1 MISDFFALESR
12 GTNLRTEV
20 RAGVATFLM
29 MAYIVVVNPSILE
42 NAGMPFAGVLFAT
55 VLVTALSSISMGL
68 FANLPYAV
76 APGMGINAFFT
87 FSLVVGQEIPWPTAL
102 GAIFLSG
109 LVFILL
115 SISGLR
121 TALVIAIPQSLRWG
135 LAAGIGLF
143 LALIGLTSVNF
154 VVADPATV
162 VGFGGLNAVTLLF
175 SLSLVFTATLV
186 IRKIP
191 GALILGI
198 AATSLA
204 AWALSRWCLPLGWL
218 DAPLVTLPEIF
229 VAAPSFEVLGRL
241 DILSALKWGMIMPI
255 FALLF
260 VDLFDSIGSF
270 VGVAEA
276 ADLVDE
282 DGVPKEVGRA
292 LLVDAFSTTL
302 SGLVGSSSGTVYVE
316 SVAGIEEGGRSG
328 LTAVVTGLLFLPLM
342 FFSPLLAFIPAVATA
357 PVLVLVGVFM
367 CEPLCRIPWKNL
379 EESLPA
385 FLATV
390 LIPLTYSITQ
400 GVIWGFLSYTV
411 IKVLLGKAREVHWIL
426 FVVDALAVLSLL
438 SIG

>member
-1 MISDFFALESR
+1 MDDFFGLTKR
-12 GTNLRTEV
+12 GTNLKTEF

-29 MAYIVVVNPSILE
+29 MAYIVVVNPSILTH
-42 NAGMPFAGVLFAT
+42 AGMPFAGVLFAT
-55 VLVTALSSISMGL
+55 VLVTALSSILMGL
-68 FANLPYAV
+68 VANLPYAV

-87 FSLVVGQEIPWPTAL
+87 FSLVVGQGIPWPTAL

-109 LVFILL
+109 LVFVLL
-115 SISGLR
+115 SLSGFR
-121 TALVIAIPQSLRWG
+121 TLLVKAIPQSLRWG

-154 VVADPATV
+154 VVANPATV
-162 VGFGGLNAVTLLF
+162 VGFGGLNSVTLLF
-175 SLSLVFTATLV
+175 SFALVVTGTLV
-186 IRKIP
+186 VRRVP
-191 GALILGI
+191 GALIVGI
-198 AATSLA
+198 GLTSLA
-204 AWALSRWCLPLGWL
+204 AWALSRWGVPLGWL
-218 DAPLVTLPEIF
+218 EAPLVSFPESP
-229 VAAPSFEVLGRL
+229 VAAPSFEVVGQL
-241 DILSALKWGMIMPI
+241 DILGALRWGMVMPI

-276 ADLVDE
+276 ADLVDDE
-282 DGVPKEVGRA
+282 GVPHNVGRA
-292 LLVDAFSTTL
+292 LFVDAFSTTL
-302 SGLVGSSSGTVYVE
+302 SGLAGSSSGTVYVE
-316 SVAGIEEGGRSG
+316 SVAGIEEGGRTG

-367 CEPLCRIPWKNL
+367 CEPLQRLPWKNL

-411 IKVLLGKAREVHWIL
+411 IKVLLGKAREVHWVL
-426 FVVDALAVLSLL
+426 FVVDGLAILSLL